1 MISLE
6 RSGSEFEETDDRER
20 GRADRRRQRRSKR
33 DKKEDKK

>member
-20 GRADRRRQRRSKR
+20 GRADRRRQRRKR
-33 DKKEDKK
+33 DKKEGKK